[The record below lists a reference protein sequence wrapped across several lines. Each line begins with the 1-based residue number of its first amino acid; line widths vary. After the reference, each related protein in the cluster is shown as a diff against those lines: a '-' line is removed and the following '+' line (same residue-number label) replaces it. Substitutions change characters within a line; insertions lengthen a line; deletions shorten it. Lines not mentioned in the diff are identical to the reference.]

1 MCYVLRT
8 VGRRTL
14 NNAAAAEREW
24 EWDVVDSCAGGIEMG
39 CVIPARVNECV
50 GTQMMQSECE
60 CEKC

>member
-24 EWDVVDSCAGGIEMG
+24 EWYVVDSCAGGIEMG
-39 CVIPARVNECV
+39 CVISVCVNECRHANDA
-50 GTQMMQSECE
+50 E
-60 CEKC
+60 